1 MEKSI
6 HPDEPIHL
14 LNRFCKHRCSSCR
27 LQTET
32 GPPAHHYR
40 DHLLITIGGEPFATY
55 YIKYE
60 DPAKELKITRPFF
73 AHVKTPS
80 GIQATRNHPPIKGQ
94 DKTDHADYHP
104 GIFLAFGDI
113 SGHDSWRM
121 KARVEHK
128 MYVGKPKGGP
138 GKGTFTVR
146 NFYLKEGSRERVC
159 AELCMYT
166 ILVRE
171 HGTLLLCESTFSS
184 DTGDFTFGDQ
194 EEMGLGIRVN
204 TKISVELGDGH
215 MTNAED
221 LKDGEGCWGKQSD
234 WIDYSGIVDDQY
246 IGMAIMPD
254 PKNFR
259 RSWYHARDYGFIAA
273 NAFGRDAMEAGEKS
287 AVTVKRGETFHLGY
301 GVLIYS
307 VPVGLKVDI
316 DYAYQDYL
324 KQLKK

>member
-1 MEKSI
+1 VEKSI

-14 LNRFCKHRCSSCR
+14 LNRFCKH
-27 LQTET
+27 
-32 GPPAHHYR
+32 R

-80 GIQATRNHPPIKGQ
+80 GIQVTRNHPPIKGQ

-146 NFYLKEGSRERVC
+146 NSYLKEGSRERVC
-159 AELCMYT
+159 VELCMYT

-171 HGTLLLCESTFSS
+171 YGTLLLCESTFSS

-234 WIDYSGIVDDQY
+234 WIDYSGIVYDQY

>member
-1 MEKSI
+1 MTSTCIKRWSNPFILMSLSI
-6 HPDEPIHL
+6 
-14 LNRFCKHRCSSCR
+14 CSIGFASTDAPVVAFK
-27 LQTET
+27 QK
-32 GPPAHHYR
+32 P

-171 HGTLLLCESTFSS
+171 HGTLLLSESTFSS